1 MAIFLLSEVLE
12 HFAQMAEATLG
23 SLRLNKESQ
32 LRTLGF
38 SQDWMIHAPCIEDA
52 AQPRGAAERL
62 CI

>member
-12 HFAQMAEATLG
+12 HFSQVPEATLG
-23 SLRLNKESQ
+23 SLRLNRESQ

-38 SQDWMIHAPCIEDA
+38 SQDWMIHAPCIENA
-52 AQPRGAAERL
+52 AQPRGAAQRV